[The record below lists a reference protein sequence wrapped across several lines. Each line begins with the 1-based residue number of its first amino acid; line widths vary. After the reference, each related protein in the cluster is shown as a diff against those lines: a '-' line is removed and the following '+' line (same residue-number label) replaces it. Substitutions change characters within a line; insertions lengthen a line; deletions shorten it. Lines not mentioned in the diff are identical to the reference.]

1 MSEDIKMHLQPLL
14 EDEQE
19 PVGVVPVKPQLPHRR
34 RRGRIIALVVVLL
47 VILIASGIIFY
58 MRRANQ
64 PVVQFTQAAVTTG
77 DITVQVSATG
87 PVTPNAE
94 YDMNFLTT
102 GQVNAIDVQVG
113 QQVKKGQ
120 VLAKL
125 TVDMTALE
133 SAVSQAQL
141 GLVAAQNSAGSAQV
155 NLGNVEAANVIA
167 LKIAKIQEQNTLAAC
182 ENAEI
187 TPTPSATPAPA
198 PTVSPNCEQLAQ
210 DQYAQ
215 AQQQENASA
224 TSAQNQVVSAQNSL
238 NNAIATLQNAQTNL
252 TNASQNATLT
262 APVAATVAAI
272 NGSIGESVGA
282 SSSSTSATAFMV
294 LLDMSKIGISAQ
306 VNEADIGALQ
316 VGQPAQFTV
325 TAYPTQTFRASVTAV
340 ETIGQ
345 ATSNVVYYTV
355 KLIIDKQSLNGTHL
369 YSGMTAT
376 VNITTAERIGV
387 LLVPAAALSFPG
399 TALQSGE
406 LSRSALSS
414 LASSTT
420 STATGTRGVVVVL
433 RNGKL
438 VPVAIITGLSNGQ
451 FTEVISGLREGDQ
464 VVVGQTGGT
473 TTTPSSGFPG
483 GGGGG
488 GGGNPF
494 RGGFGG

>member
-1 MSEDIKMHLQPLL
+1 MSEEVKMRLQPLL
-14 EDEQE
+14 EDEQAD
-19 PVGVVPVKPQLPHRR
+19 VLQVKPQLPRRR
-34 RRGRIIALVVVLL
+34 RRGRIIALVIVLL
-47 VILIASGIIFY
+47 VILIASGVIFY

-64 PVVQFTQAAVTTG
+64 PVVRFTQAAVTTG
-77 DITVQVSATG
+77 NITVQVSATG

-94 YDMNFLTT
+94 YDMNFLTA
-102 GQVNAIDVQVG
+102 GQVKAIDVQVG

-125 TVDMTALE
+125 TIDKTALE
-133 SAVSQAQL
+133 SAVNQAQL
-141 GLVAAQNSAGSAQV
+141 GVVAAQNSVGSAQA
-155 NLGNVEAANVIA
+155 NLGNAEAANTIA
-167 LKIAKIQEQNTLAAC
+167 LKIAKAQEQNALAAC
-182 ENAEI
+182 ENAE
-187 TPTPSATPAPA
+187 STPAPTGSPTTSPTPV
-198 PTVSPNCEQLAQ
+198 PTVSPNCDKLAK

-215 AQQQENASA
+215 AQQQANTSA
-224 TSAQNQVVSAQNSL
+224 TSAQNQIVSAQNSL
-238 NNAIATLQNAQTNL
+238 NNALAQLQSAQNNL
-252 TNASQNATLT
+252 TDAAQNATLT

-272 NGSIGESVGA
+272 NGSIGETVGTG
-282 SSSSTSATAFMV
+282 SSSTSSQAFMI
-294 LLDMSKIGISAQ
+294 LIDMSKIGITAQ
-306 VNEADIGALQ
+306 VNEADIGGLQ

-355 KLIIDKQSLNGTHL
+355 KLTVDKQSLNGTHL

-399 TALQSGE
+399 IALQSGE

-438 VPVAIITGLSNGQ
+438 VPVAITTGLSNGQ
-451 FTEVISGLREGDQ
+451 FTEVLSGLREGDQ
-464 VVVGQTGGT
+464 VVVSQTGGN
-473 TTTPSSGFPG
+473 TTTPSNG

>member
-1 MSEDIKMHLQPLL
+1 MSEEIKMHLQPLL
-14 EDEQE
+14 EEEQE
-19 PVGVVPVKPQLPHRR
+19 QAGVVPVKPQLPRRR
-34 RRGRIIALVVVLL
+34 RRGRIIALVIVLL
-47 VILIASGIIFY
+47 VILIASGVIFY

-64 PVVQFTQAAVTTG
+64 PVVRFTQAAVTTG
-77 DITVQVSATG
+77 NITVQVSATG

-94 YDMNFLTT
+94 YDMNFLTA
-102 GQVNAIDVQVG
+102 GQVKAIDVEVG

-125 TVDMTALE
+125 NIDKTALE
-133 SAVSQAQL
+133 SAVNQAQL
-141 GLVAAQNSAGSAQV
+141 GVVAAQNSVGSAQA
-155 NLGNVEAANVIA
+155 NLGNVAAANEIA
-167 LKIAKIQEQNTLAAC
+167 LKIAKAQEQNALAAC

-187 TPTPSATPAPA
+187 TPTPGTPA
-198 PTVSPNCEQLAQ
+198 PTVSPNCDQLAK

-215 AQQQENASA
+215 AQQQANTSA
-224 TSAQNQVVSAQNSL
+224 TSAQNQIVSSQNSL
-238 NNAIATLQNAQTNL
+238 NNALAQLQSAQNNL
-252 TNASQNATLT
+252 TDAAQNATLT

-272 NGSIGESVGA
+272 NGSIGETVGTGS
-282 SSSSTSATAFMV
+282 SSSSTSSQAFIV
-294 LLDMSKIGISAQ
+294 LLDMSKIGITAQ
-306 VNEADIGALQ
+306 VNEADIGGLQ

-355 KLIIDKQSLNGTHL
+355 KLTVDKQSLNGTHL

-399 TALQSGE
+399 IALRSGE

-414 LASSTT
+414 LASSAT

-438 VPVAIITGLSNGQ
+438 VPVAITTGLSNGQ
-451 FTEVISGLREGDQ
+451 FTEVLSGLREGDQ
-464 VVVGQTGGT
+464 VVVSQTGGN
-473 TTTPSSGFPG
+473 TTTPSNG

>member
-1 MSEDIKMHLQPLL
+1 MSEEVKMRLQPLL
-14 EDEQE
+14 EDEQAD
-19 PVGVVPVKPQLPHRR
+19 VLQVKPQLPRRR
-34 RRGRIIALVVVLL
+34 RRGRIIALVIVLL
-47 VILIASGIIFY
+47 VILIASGVIFY

-64 PVVQFTQAAVTTG
+64 PVVRFTQAAVTTG
-77 DITVQVSATG
+77 NITVQVSATG

-94 YDMNFLTT
+94 YDMNFLTA
-102 GQVNAIDVQVG
+102 GQVKAIDVEVG

-125 TVDMTALE
+125 TIDKTALE
-133 SAVSQAQL
+133 SAVNQAQL

-155 NLGNVEAANVIA
+155 NLGNVEAANTIA
-167 LKIAKIQEQNTLAAC
+167 LKIAKVQEQNALAAC
-182 ENAEI
+182 ENAENPPP
-187 TPTPSATPAPA
+187 TPTPV
-198 PTVSPNCEQLAQ
+198 PTVSPNCDKLAK

-215 AQQQENASA
+215 AQQQANTSA
-224 TSAQNQVVSAQNSL
+224 TSAQNQIVSAQNSL
-238 NNAIATLQNAQTNL
+238 NNALAQLQSAQNNL
-252 TNASQNATLT
+252 TDAAQNATLT

-272 NGSIGESVGA
+272 NGSIGEAVGTG
-282 SSSSTSATAFMV
+282 SSSTSTSAFMV
-294 LLDMSKIGISAQ
+294 LLDMSKIGITAQ
-306 VNEADIGALQ
+306 VNEADIGGLQ

-355 KLIIDKQSLNGTHL
+355 KLTVDKQSLNGTHL

-399 TALQSGE
+399 IALQSGE

-414 LASSTT
+414 LASSAT
-420 STATGTRGVVVVL
+420 STTTGTRGVVVVL

-438 VPVAIITGLSNGQ
+438 VPVAITTGLSNGQ
-451 FTEVISGLREGDQ
+451 FTEVLSGLREGDQ
-464 VVVGQTGGT
+464 VVVSQTGGN
-473 TTTPSSGFPG
+473 TTTPSNG

>member
-14 EDEQE
+14 EEEQE
-19 PVGVVPVKPQLPHRR
+19 QAGVVPVKPQLPRRR

-47 VILIASGIIFY
+47 VIVIASGVIFY

-64 PVVQFTQAAVTTG
+64 PVVRFTQAAVTTG
-77 DITVQVSATG
+77 NITVQVSATG

-94 YDMNFLTT
+94 YDMNFFTA
-102 GQVNAIDVQVG
+102 GQVKAIDIEVG

-125 TVDMTALE
+125 TIDKTALE
-133 SAVSQAQL
+133 SAVNQAQL
-141 GLVAAQNSAGSAQV
+141 GVVAAQNSAGSAQA
-155 NLGNVEAANVIA
+155 NLGNVEAANTIA
-167 LKIAKIQEQNTLAAC
+167 LKIAKVQEQNALAAC
-182 ENAEI
+182 ENAES
-187 TPTPSATPAPA
+187 TPA
-198 PTVSPNCEQLAQ
+198 PTVSPNCDKLAK

-215 AQQQENASA
+215 AQQQADTSA

-238 NNAIATLQNAQTNL
+238 NNALAQLQSAQNNL
-252 TNASQNATLT
+252 TDASQNATLT

-272 NGSIGESVGA
+272 NGSIGETVGTG
-282 SSSSTSATAFMV
+282 SSSTSSQAFMV
-294 LLDMSKIGISAQ
+294 LLDMSKIGITAQ
-306 VNEADIGALQ
+306 VNEADIGGLQ

-355 KLIIDKQSLNGTHL
+355 KLTVDKQSLNGTHL

-399 TALQSGE
+399 IALQSGE

-438 VPVAIITGLSNGQ
+438 VPVAITTGLSNGQ
-451 FTEVISGLREGDQ
+451 FTEVLSGLREGDQ
-464 VVVGQTGGT
+464 VVVSQTGGN
-473 TTTPSSGFPG
+473 TTTPSNGGG

>member
-1 MSEDIKMHLQPLL
+1 MIYINPRKDRY
-14 EDEQE
+14 
-19 PVGVVPVKPQLPHRR
+19 VRR
-34 RRGRIIALVVVLL
+34 NKDAPPTLTGGGAGAGWRGPGQTSITTPAKRGRIIALVIVLL
-47 VILIASGIIFY
+47 VILIASGVIFY

-64 PVVQFTQAAVTTG
+64 PVVRFTQAAVTTG
-77 DITVQVSATG
+77 NITVQVSATG

-94 YDMNFLTT
+94 YDMNFLT
-102 GQVNAIDVQVG
+102 A
-113 QQVKKGQ
+113 GQ

-125 TVDMTALE
+125 NIDKTALE
-133 SAVSQAQL
+133 SAVNQAQL
-141 GLVAAQNSAGSAQV
+141 GVVAAQNSVGSAQA
-155 NLGNVEAANVIA
+155 NLGNVAAANEIA
-167 LKIAKIQEQNTLAAC
+167 LKIAKAQEQNALAAC

-187 TPTPSATPAPA
+187 TPTPGTPA
-198 PTVSPNCEQLAQ
+198 PTVSPNCDQLAK

-215 AQQQENASA
+215 AQQQANTSA
-224 TSAQNQVVSAQNSL
+224 TSAQNQIVSSQNSL
-238 NNAIATLQNAQTNL
+238 NNALAQLQSAQNNL
-252 TNASQNATLT
+252 TDAAQNATLT

-272 NGSIGESVGA
+272 NGSIGETVGTGS
-282 SSSSTSATAFMV
+282 SSSSTSSQAFIV
-294 LLDMSKIGISAQ
+294 LLDMSKIGITAQ
-306 VNEADIGALQ
+306 VNEADIGGLQ
-316 VGQPAQFTV
+316 VGQPAQFT
-325 TAYPTQTFRASVTAV
+325 VTAV

-355 KLIIDKQSLNGTHL
+355 KLTVDKQSLNGTHL

-399 TALQSGE
+399 IALRSGE

-414 LASSTT
+414 LASSAT

-438 VPVAIITGLSNGQ
+438 VPVAITTGLSNGQ
-451 FTEVISGLREGDQ
+451 FTEVLSGLREGDQ
-464 VVVGQTGGT
+464 VVVSQTGGN
-473 TTTPSSGFPG
+473 TTTPSNG

>member
-1 MSEDIKMHLQPLL
+1 MSEEIKMHLQPLL
-14 EDEQE
+14 EEEQE
-19 PVGVVPVKPQLPHRR
+19 QAGVVPVKPQLPRRR
-34 RRGRIIALVVVLL
+34 RRGRIIALVIVLL
-47 VILIASGIIFY
+47 VILIASGVIFY

-64 PVVQFTQAAVTTG
+64 PVVRFTQAAVTTG
-77 DITVQVSATG
+77 NITVQVSATG

-94 YDMNFLTT
+94 YDMNFLTA
-102 GQVNAIDVQVG
+102 GQVKAIDVEAG

-125 TVDMTALE
+125 NIDKTALE
-133 SAVSQAQL
+133 SAVNQAQL
-141 GLVAAQNSAGSAQV
+141 SVVAAQNSVGAAQA
-155 NLGNVEAANVIA
+155 NLGNVEAANEIA
-167 LKIAKIQEQNTLAAC
+167 LKIAKAQEQNALAAC
-182 ENAEI
+182 ENAES
-187 TPTPSATPAPA
+187 TPTSSATPA
-198 PTVSPNCEQLAQ
+198 PTVSPNCDQLAK

-215 AQQQENASA
+215 AQQQANTSA
-224 TSAQNQVVSAQNSL
+224 TSAQNQIVSAQNSL
-238 NNAIATLQNAQTNL
+238 NNALAQLQSAQNNL
-252 TNASQNATLT
+252 TDAAQNATLT

-272 NGSIGESVGA
+272 NGSIGETVGTG
-282 SSSSTSATAFMV
+282 SSSSSASSQAFIV
-294 LLDMSKIGISAQ
+294 LLDMSKIGITAQ
-306 VNEADIGALQ
+306 VNEADIGGLQ

-355 KLIIDKQSLNGTHL
+355 KLTVDKQSLNGTHL

-387 LLVPAAALSFPG
+387 LLVPATALSFPG
-399 TALQSGE
+399 IALQSGE

-414 LASSTT
+414 LASSAT

-438 VPVAIITGLSNGQ
+438 VPVAITTGLSNGQ
-451 FTEVISGLREGDQ
+451 FTEVLSGLREGDQ
-464 VVVGQTGGT
+464 VVVSQTGGN
-473 TTTPSSGFPG
+473 TTTPSNGG

>member
-1 MSEDIKMHLQPLL
+1 MSEEIKMHLQPLL
-14 EDEQE
+14 EEEEEEQA
-19 PVGVVPVKPQLPHRR
+19 GVVPVKPQLPRRR
-34 RRGRIIALVVVLL
+34 RRGRITALVIVLL
-47 VILIASGIIFY
+47 VILIASGVIFY

-64 PVVQFTQAAVTTG
+64 PVVRFTQAAVTTG
-77 DITVQVSATG
+77 NITVQVSATG

-94 YDMNFLTT
+94 YDMNFLTA
-102 GQVNAIDVQVG
+102 GQVKAIDVEVG

-125 TVDMTALE
+125 NIDKTALE
-133 SAVSQAQL
+133 SAVNQAQL
-141 GLVAAQNSAGSAQV
+141 GVVAAQNSAGSAQA
-155 NLGNVEAANVIA
+155 NLGNVEAANEIA
-167 LKIAKIQEQNTLAAC
+167 LKIAKAQEQNALAAC
-182 ENAEI
+182 ENAES
-187 TPTPSATPAPA
+187 TPTSSATPA
-198 PTVSPNCEQLAQ
+198 PTVSPNCDQLAK

-215 AQQQENASA
+215 AQQQANTSA
-224 TSAQNQVVSAQNSL
+224 TSAQNQIVSSQNSL
-238 NNAIATLQNAQTNL
+238 NNALAQLQSAQNNL
-252 TNASQNATLT
+252 TDAAQNATLT

-272 NGSIGESVGA
+272 NGSIGETVGTG
-282 SSSSTSATAFMV
+282 SSSTSSQAFIV
-294 LLDMSKIGISAQ
+294 LLDMSKIGITAQ
-306 VNEADIGALQ
+306 VNEADIGGLQ

-355 KLIIDKQSLNGTHL
+355 KLTVNKPSLNGTHL

-387 LLVPAAALSFPG
+387 LLVPATALSFPG
-399 TALQSGE
+399 IALQSGE

-414 LASSTT
+414 LASSAT

-438 VPVAIITGLSNGQ
+438 VPVAITTGLSNGQ
-451 FTEVISGLREGDQ
+451 FTEVLSGLREGDQ
-464 VVVGQTGGT
+464 VVVSQTGGT
-473 TTTPSSGFPG
+473 TTTPSNG

>member
-1 MSEDIKMHLQPLL
+1 M
-14 EDEQE
+14 
-19 PVGVVPVKPQLPHRR
+19 
-34 RRGRIIALVVVLL
+34 LL
-47 VILIASGIIFY
+47 VILIASGVIFY

-64 PVVQFTQAAVTTG
+64 PVVRFTQAAVTTG
-77 DITVQVSATG
+77 NITVQVSATG

-94 YDMNFLTT
+94 YDMNFLT
-102 GQVNAIDVQVG
+102 A
-113 QQVKKGQ
+113 GQ

-125 TVDMTALE
+125 NIDKTALE
-133 SAVSQAQL
+133 SAVNQAQL
-141 GLVAAQNSAGSAQV
+141 GVVAAQNSVGSAQA
-155 NLGNVEAANVIA
+155 NLGNVAAANEIA
-167 LKIAKIQEQNTLAAC
+167 LKIAKAQEQNALAAC

-187 TPTPSATPAPA
+187 TPTPGTPA
-198 PTVSPNCEQLAQ
+198 PTVSPNCDQLAK

-215 AQQQENASA
+215 AQQQANTSA
-224 TSAQNQVVSAQNSL
+224 TSAQNQIVSSQNSL
-238 NNAIATLQNAQTNL
+238 NNALAQLQSAQNNL
-252 TNASQNATLT
+252 TDAAQNATLT

-272 NGSIGESVGA
+272 NGSIGETVGTGS
-282 SSSSTSATAFMV
+282 SSSSTSSQAFIV
-294 LLDMSKIGISAQ
+294 LLDMSKIGITAQ
-306 VNEADIGALQ
+306 VNEADIGGLQ

-355 KLIIDKQSLNGTHL
+355 KLTVDKQSLNGTHL

-399 TALQSGE
+399 IALRSGE

-414 LASSTT
+414 LASSAT

-438 VPVAIITGLSNGQ
+438 VPVAITTGLSNGQ
-451 FTEVISGLREGDQ
+451 FTEVLSGLREGDQ
-464 VVVGQTGGT
+464 VVVSQTGGN
-473 TTTPSSGFPG
+473 TTTPSNG

>member
-19 PVGVVPVKPQLPHRR
+19 QAGVVPVKPQLPHRR

-47 VILIASGIIFY
+47 VILIASGVIFY

-64 PVVQFTQAAVTTG
+64 PAVHFTQAAVTTG
-77 DITVQVSATG
+77 NITVQVSATG

-94 YDMNFLTT
+94 YDMNFLTA

-125 TVDMTALE
+125 TIDKTALE
-133 SAVSQAQL
+133 NAVNQAQL
-141 GLVAAQNSAGSAQV
+141 GVTAAQDSLGSAQA

-167 LKIAKIQEQNTLAAC
+167 LNIAKAQEQNALAAC

-187 TPTPSATPAPA
+187 TPTPGATPAPA

-215 AQQQENASA
+215 AQQQADTSA

-238 NNAIATLQNAQTNL
+238 NNALAQLQSAQNNL
-252 TNASQNATLT
+252 TDASQNATLT
-262 APVAATVAAI
+262 APVDATVAAI
-272 NGSIGESVGA
+272 NGSIGESVGTG
-282 SSSSTSATAFMV
+282 SSSSSSSSSAFIV
-294 LLDMSKIGISAQ
+294 LLDMSKIGITAQ
-306 VNEADIGALQ
+306 VNEADIGGLQ

-355 KLIIDKQSLNGTHL
+355 KLTVDKQSLNGTHL

-399 TALQSGE
+399 IALQSGE

-420 STATGTRGVVVVL
+420 SPTTGTRGVVVVL

-473 TTTPSSGFPG
+473 TTPPSSGGP
-483 GGGGG
+483 GGGG

>member
-1 MSEDIKMHLQPLL
+1 MSEEVKMRLQPLL
-14 EDEQE
+14 EDEQAD
-19 PVGVVPVKPQLPHRR
+19 VLQVKPQLPRRR
-34 RRGRIIALVVVLL
+34 RRGRIIALVIVLL
-47 VILIASGIIFY
+47 VILIASGVIFY

-64 PVVQFTQAAVTTG
+64 PVVRFTQAAVTTG
-77 DITVQVSATG
+77 NITVQVSATG

-102 GQVNAIDVQVG
+102 GQVKAIDVQVG

-125 TVDMTALE
+125 TIDKMALE
-133 SAVSQAQL
+133 SAVNQAHL
-141 GLVAAQNSAGSAQV
+141 GIVAAQNSVGSAQA
-155 NLGNVEAANVIA
+155 NLGNAEAANTIA
-167 LKIAKIQEQNTLAAC
+167 LKIAKAQEQNALAAC
-182 ENAEI
+182 ENAENPPP
-187 TPTPSATPAPA
+187 TPTPV
-198 PTVSPNCEQLAQ
+198 PTVSPNCDKLAK

-215 AQQQENASA
+215 AQQQANTSA
-224 TSAQNQVVSAQNSL
+224 TSAQNQIVSAQNSL
-238 NNAIATLQNAQTNL
+238 NNALAQLQSAQNNL
-252 TNASQNATLT
+252 TDAAQNATLT

-272 NGSIGESVGA
+272 NGSIGEAVGTG
-282 SSSSTSATAFMV
+282 SSSTSSQAFIV
-294 LLDMSKIGISAQ
+294 LLDMSKIGITAQ
-306 VNEADIGALQ
+306 VNEADIGGLQ

-355 KLIIDKQSLNGTHL
+355 KLTVDKPSLNGTHL

-399 TALQSGE
+399 IALQSGE

-414 LASSTT
+414 LTSSATSTT
-420 STATGTRGVVVVL
+420 TGTRGVVVVL

-438 VPVAIITGLSNGQ
+438 VPVAITTGLSNGQ
-451 FTEVISGLREGDQ
+451 FTEVLSGLREGDQ
-464 VVVGQTGGT
+464 VVVSQTGGN
-473 TTTPSSGFPG
+473 TTTPSNG

>member
-1 MSEDIKMHLQPLL
+1 MIYINPRKDRY
-14 EDEQE
+14 
-19 PVGVVPVKPQLPHRR
+19 VRR
-34 RRGRIIALVVVLL
+34 NKDAPPTLTGGGAGAGWRGPGQTSITTPAKRGRIIALVIVLL
-47 VILIASGIIFY
+47 VILIASGVIFY

-64 PVVQFTQAAVTTG
+64 PVVRFTQAAVTTG
-77 DITVQVSATG
+77 NITVQVSATG

-94 YDMNFLTT
+94 YDMNFLT
-102 GQVNAIDVQVG
+102 A
-113 QQVKKGQ
+113 GQ

-125 TVDMTALE
+125 NIDKTALE
-133 SAVSQAQL
+133 SAVNQAQL
-141 GLVAAQNSAGSAQV
+141 GVVAAQNSVGSAQA
-155 NLGNVEAANVIA
+155 NLGNVAAANEIA
-167 LKIAKIQEQNTLAAC
+167 LKIAKAQEQNALAAC

-187 TPTPSATPAPA
+187 TPTPGTPA
-198 PTVSPNCEQLAQ
+198 PTVSPNCDQLAK

-215 AQQQENASA
+215 AQQQANTSA
-224 TSAQNQVVSAQNSL
+224 TSAQNQIVSSQNSL
-238 NNAIATLQNAQTNL
+238 NNALAQLQSVQNNL
-252 TNASQNATLT
+252 TDAAQNATLT

-272 NGSIGESVGA
+272 NGSIGETVGTGS
-282 SSSSTSATAFMV
+282 SSSSTSSQAFIV
-294 LLDMSKIGISAQ
+294 LLDMSKIGITAQ
-306 VNEADIGALQ
+306 VNEADIGGLQ

-325 TAYPTQTFRASVTAV
+325 TTYPTQTFRASVTAV

-355 KLIIDKQSLNGTHL
+355 KLTVDKQSLNGTHL

-399 TALQSGE
+399 IALRSGE

-414 LASSTT
+414 LASSAT

-438 VPVAIITGLSNGQ
+438 VPVAITTGLSNGQ
-451 FTEVISGLREGDQ
+451 FTEVLSGLREGDQ
-464 VVVGQTGGT
+464 VVVSQTGGN
-473 TTTPSSGFPG
+473 TTTPSNG

>member
-1 MSEDIKMHLQPLL
+1 MSEEVKMRLQPLL
-14 EDEQE
+14 EDEQAD
-19 PVGVVPVKPQLPHRR
+19 VLQVKPQLPRRR
-34 RRGRIIALVVVLL
+34 RRGRIIALVIVLL
-47 VILIASGIIFY
+47 VILIASGVIFY
-58 MRRANQ
+58 IRRANQ
-64 PVVQFTQAAVTTG
+64 PVVRFTQAAVTTG
-77 DITVQVSATG
+77 NITVQVSATG

-102 GQVNAIDVQVG
+102 GQVKAIDVQVG

-125 TVDMTALE
+125 TIDKMALE
-133 SAVSQAQL
+133 SAVNQAHL
-141 GLVAAQNSAGSAQV
+141 GIVAAQNSVGSAQA
-155 NLGNVEAANVIA
+155 NLGNAEAANTIA
-167 LKIAKIQEQNTLAAC
+167 LKIAKAQEQNALAAC
-182 ENAEI
+182 ENAENPPP
-187 TPTPSATPAPA
+187 TPTPV
-198 PTVSPNCEQLAQ
+198 PTVSPNCDKLAK

-215 AQQQENASA
+215 AQQQANISA
-224 TSAQNQVVSAQNSL
+224 TSAQNQIVSAQNSL
-238 NNAIATLQNAQTNL
+238 NNALAQLQSAQNNL
-252 TNASQNATLT
+252 TDAAQNATLT

-272 NGSIGESVGA
+272 NGSIGETVGTG
-282 SSSSTSATAFMV
+282 SSSTSAQAFIV
-294 LLDMSKIGISAQ
+294 LLDMSKIGITAQ
-306 VNEADIGALQ
+306 VNEADIGGLL

-355 KLIIDKQSLNGTHL
+355 KLTVDKQSLNGTHL

-399 TALQSGE
+399 IALQSGE

-414 LASSTT
+414 LTSSATSTT
-420 STATGTRGVVVVL
+420 TGTRGVVVVL

-438 VPVAIITGLSNGQ
+438 VPVAITTGLSNGQ
-451 FTEVISGLREGDQ
+451 FTEVLSGLREGDQ
-464 VVVGQTGGT
+464 VVVSQTGGN
-473 TTTPSSGFPG
+473 TTTPSNG